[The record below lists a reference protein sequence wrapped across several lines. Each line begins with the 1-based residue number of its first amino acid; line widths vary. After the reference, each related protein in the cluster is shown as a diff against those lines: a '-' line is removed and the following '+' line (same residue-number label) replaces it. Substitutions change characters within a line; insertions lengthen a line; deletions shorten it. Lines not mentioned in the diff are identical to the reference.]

1 MALRFKAGMFSE
13 SVAVDISLKFNLPG
27 FTTNRITAYTT
38 GLTSKSILEF
48 PHCIEVEV
56 NGNPVP
62 SLKAERDSNGNVRL
76 RIGGQV
82 GTIYLVEKSVVT
94 NAKGQFEWFSLEEF
108 KLETQEYIYTHIVN
122 PDTSSMMF
130 RIRQK

>member
-48 PHCIEVEV
+48 PHYIEVEV